1 MTRQEF
7 IEGVTTWGELLDFCY
22 DNDSNVCEDI
32 VSYDTMDEE
41 VESDLRDEVGDRSWR
56 DIRDL
61 LCSIDTDYDYYRR
74 NGSFDYYP
82 LDNNGDFDEYKDEVL
97 EWMDNNDYWGDEDV
111 EDEWEYFD
119 GGSFDEHPT
128 HEEEDEAAPA
138 DEDFSIG
145 ELMGMCSVQFID
157 IQRTVLQQKAQNDTE
172 FQQYLNNMPK
182 VLR

>member
-7 IEGVTTWGELLDFCY
+7 IEGVTAWGELLDFCY
-22 DNDSNVCEDI
+22 DNDSSICEDI

-61 LCSIDTDYDYYRR
+61 LCGIDTDYDYYRR
-74 NGSFDYYP
+74 DGSFNYYP

-97 EWMDNNDYWGDEDV
+97 EWMDDNGYWDEEAEE
-111 EDEWEYFD
+111 EDFD
-119 GGSFDEHPT
+119 GYPSDEYPT
-128 HEEEDEAAPA
+128 HEEEDDVTAA
-138 DEDFSIG
+138 DEDFSIR
-145 ELMGMCSVQFID
+145 ELIGMCSVQFLD
-157 IQRTVLQQKAQNDTE
+157 IQRTALQQKAQNDTE

>member
-1 MTRQEF
+1 
-7 IEGVTTWGELLDFCY
+7 
-22 DNDSNVCEDI
+22 
-32 VSYDTMDEE
+32 
-41 VESDLRDEVGDRSWR
+41 
-56 DIRDL
+56 
-61 LCSIDTDYDYYRR
+61 
-74 NGSFDYYP
+74 
-82 LDNNGDFDEYKDEVL
+82 
-97 EWMDNNDYWGDEDV
+97 MDNNDYWGDEDV
-111 EDEWEYFD
+111 EDEGEYFD
-119 GGSFDEHPT
+119 GDSFDEHPT